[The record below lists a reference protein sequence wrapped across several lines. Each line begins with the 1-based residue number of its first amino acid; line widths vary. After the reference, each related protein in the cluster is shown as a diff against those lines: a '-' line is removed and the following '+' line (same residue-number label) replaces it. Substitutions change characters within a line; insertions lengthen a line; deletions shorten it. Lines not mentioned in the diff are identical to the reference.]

1 MNKYFLCF
9 LFICLSPEFVLSQTV
24 VERNIKTGN
33 ETATVRVW
41 IPHTTERDTIT
52 NVLYVFDADYCFDIV
67 ASHVNYL
74 FNMCRTIPPLF
85 VLSAFITRD
94 KEAGH
99 ASD

>member
-9 LFICLSPEFVLSQTV
+9 LFICLSPKFVLSQTV
-24 VERNIKTGN
+24 VERNIKMGN
-33 ETATVRVW
+33 ETATVRAW

-67 ASHVNYL
+67 VMSIIFSICAARY
-74 FNMCRTIPPLF
+74 PLF